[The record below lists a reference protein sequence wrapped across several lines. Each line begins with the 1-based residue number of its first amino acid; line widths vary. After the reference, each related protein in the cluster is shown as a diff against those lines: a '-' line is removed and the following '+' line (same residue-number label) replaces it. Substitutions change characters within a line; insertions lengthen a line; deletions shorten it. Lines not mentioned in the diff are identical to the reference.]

1 MATYGYFEYVLQAG
15 HERLTDPLN
24 PRRVHNGLG
33 AANFWF
39 RMPDAAPSPLILRE
53 RGTARGYTTH
63 HLVRGDHLIAGG
75 ERVVYLYQPPVEAPC
90 PLLVV
95 WDGRDYLRRA
105 RIRQSVENLIAARR
119 IEPVAL
125 ALVEHGRA
133 ARFMEY
139 ACSES
144 TLAFLMRHVL
154 PLAQTH
160 LRLVDPRAGR
170 GAGRGD
176 EGQAGAY
183 GVLGASMGG
192 LMALYTGLRLPDVG
206 RVLSQSGAFGLEIG
220 GRDLVVAE
228 LIRQVRPAQSMRPA
242 VWMDCGRYEWW
253 WSRTAARIGYSTSMA
268 TPRRTM
274 STPPGTTTPPGATTS
289 RAASRR
295 SFPGNEAAR
304 VPFDRAIRAGM
315 TTRMTPPSEVRPA
328 DEREHA
334 RQTRLHHRARRAGR
348 AAPSRGYCT
357 LPLLYKVL
365 FANSCVICSARRSA
379 PTWPPGCK
387 ATAGVVLVGFVVTGL
402 IISVVINF
410 VAAQA
415 GALSADPA
423 ARNDAPGAG
432 RRSDLQGACD
442 RPGSRRRPARED
454 FNTMLAAID
463 ELSKSR
469 ASQILHAQEQERK
482 RIARELHDETSQV
495 LTSLLISLALLEES
509 VTSDEARA
517 RSPIPRTGAPDVTG
531 RAQPEHRSAAERAG
545 RPGPAAGAALVH
557 QGVPAEMRHRG
568 GVLGSGLRIACRR
581 RWRRRST
588 ASSRSR

>member
-1 MATYGYFEYVLQAG
+1 MGHPLDLLERARREGTPLIDGERATFVWEGERPPRLLGDFNRWSEDADVGGDGMPRWRAEADVWTLTLMLPRDGYFEYVLQAG

-33 AANFWF
+33 AANSWF

-53 RGTARGYTTH
+53 RGTARGYTTR

-125 ALVEHGRA
+125 ALVEHGGA

-192 LMALYTGLRLPDVG
+192 LMALYTGLRLPDVFG

-242 VWMDCGRYEWW
+242 VWMDCGRYEWLVE
-253 WSRTAARIGYSTSMA
+253 SN
-268 TPRRTM
+268 RRTHRLLNEH
-274 STPPGTTTPPGATTS
+274 GYAATYH
-289 RAASRR
+289 
-295 SFPGNEAAR
+295 E
-304 VPFDRAIRAGM
+304 
-315 TTRMTPPSEVRPA
+315 
-328 DEREHA
+328 
-334 RQTRLHHRARRAGR
+334 
-348 AAPSRGYCT
+348 Y
-357 LPLLYKVL
+357 
-365 FANSCVICSARRSA
+365 
-379 PTWPPGCK
+379 
-387 ATAGVVLVGFVVTGL
+387 
-402 IISVVINF
+402 
-410 VAAQA
+410 
-415 GALSADPA
+415 
-423 ARNDAPGAG
+423 
-432 RRSDLQGACD
+432 
-442 RPGSRRRPARED
+442 
-454 FNTMLAAID
+454 
-463 ELSKSR
+463 
-469 ASQILHAQEQERK
+469 
-482 RIARELHDETSQV
+482 
-495 LTSLLISLALLEES
+495 
-509 VTSDEARA
+509 
-517 RSPIPRTGAPDVTG
+517 
-531 RAQPEHRSAAERAG
+531 
-545 RPGPAAGAALVH
+545 AAGHNYTAWRDDLARGIEALFPR
-557 QGVPAEMRHRG
+557 Q
-568 GVLGSGLRIACRR
+568 
-581 RWRRRST
+581 
-588 ASSRSR
+588 